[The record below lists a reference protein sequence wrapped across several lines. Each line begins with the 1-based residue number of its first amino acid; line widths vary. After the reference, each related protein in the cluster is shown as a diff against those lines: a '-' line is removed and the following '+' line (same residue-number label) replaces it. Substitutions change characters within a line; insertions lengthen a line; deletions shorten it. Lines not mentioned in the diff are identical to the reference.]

1 MLLRAQGVATDV
13 TARVVTAA
21 AEVFD
26 PRRLRASQPF
36 MLARTLEGALRHF
49 EYEIDADR
57 LLRIIPVGIGLETLH
72 AEVLPIPKTRQP
84 ATIAAVIDQD
94 TPSLFQALGAAGER
108 PELSIALAGVF
119 SGEIDFNTELQ
130 PDDRFAVSFERFTRD
145 QGPSTYGEITA
156 AEFSSGGRVI
166 RAIRFT
172 PPGGLPGYY
181 DDSGRSLRR
190 FFLRSPLKFEP
201 RITSRFSR
209 GRMHPALHVNRA
221 HRGVDYGAP
230 QGSPVVAVASGTV
243 VSASYDGTN
252 GRMVRL
258 RHSSGYESYYLH
270 LSAFASGVRAGTR
283 VSQSDVIG
291 YVGATGLAT
300 GPHLHYGLRK
310 NGVFVNP
317 LVEHRNMPPGD
328 PVPETAMEA
337 FLAVRDRGLA
347 QLSAAANSL
356 TR

>member
-1 MLLRAQGVATDV
+1 MLLRAQGVAADA
-13 TARVVTAA
+13 TARVVAAA

-36 MLARTLEGALRHF
+36 MLARTLEGALRRF

-57 LLRIIPVGIGLETLH
+57 LLRIIPAGIGMEALH
-72 AEVLPIPKTRQP
+72 AEVLPIPKTLEQ
-84 ATIAAVIDQD
+84 ATIAAVIEED
-94 TPSLFQALGAAGER
+94 TPSLYQAMDAAGER
-108 PELSIALAGVF
+108 PELSIALAAVF

-130 PDDRFAVSFERFTRD
+130 PADRFAVAFERFSREA
-145 QGPSTYGEITA
+145 GPFTYGEITA
-156 AEFSSGGRVI
+156 AEFASGGRVV
-166 RAIRFT
+166 RAIRFA
-172 PPGGLPGYY
+172 PPGAQTDYY
-181 DDSGRSLRR
+181 DENGRSLRR

-209 GRMHPALHVNRA
+209 SRMHPVLDVNRA

-243 VSASYDGTN
+243 LSATYDRAN

-258 RHSSGYESYYLH
+258 RHSGGYESYYLH
-270 LSAFASGVRAGTR
+270 LSAFASGVRTGAR

-317 LVEHRNMPPGD
+317 LVEHRNMPPGV
-328 PVPETAMEA
+328 PVPVAAMEA
-337 FLAVRDRGLA
+337 FRAVRDRGLA
-347 QLSAAANSL
+347 QLNAASGSL
-356 TR
+356 SR